1 MRIRNLIEHGCNN
14 EEAADYLMASP
25 AGARYGGDRA
35 KVVAEFKR
43 IRLKGAGDVRRAPQ
57 ADAPWPEPLGEAAY
71 HGLAGDIVRAIEPES
86 EADPA
91 SLLVHFLAA
100 FGNVAG
106 RAIYYRVEETRH
118 HGNVF
123 AVIVGDSSKGRKGTA
138 WGRVRAVLHSTTVVL
153 TWLADRTMGGLSS
166 GEGLIE
172 QVRDPVIKTKRD
184 GETGEVTEEI
194 VDEGIADKR
203 LLIVETEFS
212 RTLRAMLRTENVLS
226 AIIRCAWDGDDL
238 RVLTR
243 KSPARATAP
252 HISIVA
258 HTTTQD
264 LRRFSPRTAA
274 AILQRVGGK
283 LAEDDRAELE
293 RLLAAAT
300 DEKLA
305 TGLARAS
312 QAMREPISHERR
324 IAQDEVFAARYPG
337 AARIEV
343 DNTGQ
348 QPPRRRA
355 SAGRASS
362 FVEEIERRVKVM
374 R

>member
-1 MRIRNLIEHGCNN
+1 MAFDAKGGIDGEIEEHREQEN
-14 EEAADYLMASP
+14 
-25 AGARYGGDRA
+25 A
-35 KVVAEFKR
+35 KRRSLLRSK
-43 IRLKGAGDVRRAPQ
+43 IDVLLRGKLDGR
-57 ADAPWPEPLGEAAY
+57 DAQELATLLDQ
-71 HGLAGDIVRAIEPES
+71 LAGQRLGA
-86 EADPA
+86 
-91 SLLVHFLAA
+91 LAK
-100 FGNVAG
+100 
-106 RAIYYRVEETRH
+106 
-118 HGNVF
+118 
-123 AVIVGDSSKGRKGTA
+123 D
-138 WGRVRAVLHSTTVVL
+138 
-153 TWLADRTMGGLSS
+153 
-166 GEGLIE
+166 
-172 QVRDPVIKTKRD
+172 Q
-184 GETGEVTEEI
+184 
-194 VDEGIADKR
+194 
-203 LLIVETEFS
+203 
-212 RTLRAMLRTENVLS
+212 
-226 AIIRCAWDGDDL
+226 
-238 RVLTR
+238 
-243 KSPARATAP
+243 ATAP
-252 HISIVA
+252 AKI
-258 HTTTQD
+258 
-264 LRRFSPRTAA
+264 SPRTAA

-324 IAQDEVFAARYPG
+324 IAQDEAFAARYPG